1 MPEAWIASMTSPEQ
15 GAQHECSSSLSA
27 PFGSV
32 SCGRLKSAFFIN
44 GCFGNSETF
53 RNFSIHIGD
62 NEIKKSLLSLNKG
75 LLRSIWNG
83 RQNLT
88 AIWELVRTIKLPLLA
103 HSGQY
108 SCLSGPLWAKSGLI
122 RTRLTIQKWKFPQ
135 KENTRKPSRQP
146 FPEHLA
152 WIKILISVRLVHYE
166 KWYQNPRP

>member
-103 HSGQY
+103 Q
-108 SCLSGPLWAKSGLI
+108 SGPPEAIKSLSNVSG
-122 RTRLTIQKWKFPQ
+122 READIQLPLMSRIMALEKWGIW
-135 KENTRKPSRQP
+135 T
-146 FPEHLA
+146 LY
-152 WIKILISVRLVHYE
+152 KIL
-166 KWYQNPRP
+166 